1 MREAEQVYS
10 PGRTKIVFWGVRLKM
25 DTMPLTSGRLEHLF
39 VVRMWQESTQHK
51 ADGWRGSVEHVPSGQ
66 RLYFVS
72 FNDLNDFIQLR
83 LYGPSHSAPTPN
95 ETEPSI

>member
-1 MREAEQVYS
+1 MM
-10 PGRTKIVFWGVRLKM
+10 FWGLRLKM

-39 VVRMWQESTQHK
+39 IVRMWQESTQHK

-83 LYGPSHSAPTPN
+83 LNSPPQIAPAPP
-95 ETEPSI
+95 ETETSI